1 MKTSLPFFFDAQHC
15 GDILAKNGYV
25 YVILGSLCFSTT
37 GTIQALAPEGT
48 HPLTIGALRMEVGA
62 AALWLWCACRGN
74 LPHDLPSWPLR
85 WLIPAT
91 LGLLGFQVF
100 FFGGI
105 QSSGVAVGTVTAIG
119 VSPIMA
125 AVLARVVL
133 REKPDRLWYPATL
146 LALIGLWLLNMQDG
160 QTLRHLPVLPL
171 LAGCCYACYFVFA
184 KPLGRS
190 HAPEHVM
197 LLLCAGSGVLLL
209 PVHLFLPPGWLLE
222 PHGMGIALYL
232 GVVTAA
238 LAFSLTL
245 AGLRRTPTA
254 IAATLALIEPLGAAC
269 WDVFFL
275 GEQLNQNQTTGML
288 LLCAGVLLET
298 LGKKAFQGEKR
309 SEKDCPAPGTC
320 HLAWNRGDVLHPRFS
335 PVRKKPPDCPTL
347 LQCSDPACC
356 TRYAH
361 AGLGT

>member
-15 GDILAKNGYV
+15 SDILAKNGYV

-133 REKPDRLWYPATL
+133 REKPDRLWYPTTL

-232 GVVTAA
+232 GDCGDDG
-238 LAFSLTL
+238 AFLPRVSS
-245 AGLRRTPTA
+245 RTPA
-254 IAATLALIEPLGAAC
+254 
-269 WDVFFL
+269 
-275 GEQLNQNQTTGML
+275 QS
-288 LLCAGVLLET
+288 
-298 LGKKAFQGEKR
+298 R
-309 SEKDCPAPGTC
+309 SI
-320 HLAWNRGDVLHPRFS
+320 
-335 PVRKKPPDCPTL
+335 PVV
-347 LQCSDPACC
+347 
-356 TRYAH
+356 
-361 AGLGT
+361 

>member
-91 LGLLGFQVF
+91 LGLLGFQMF

-105 QSSGVAVGTVTAIG
+105 QSSGVAVGTVTTIG

-146 LALIGLWLLNMQDG
+146 LALFGLWLLNMQDG

-269 WDVFFL
+269 WGVFFL

-298 LGKKAFQGEKR
+298 LGKKAPPSSQ
-309 SEKDCPAPGTC
+309 
-320 HLAWNRGDVLHPRFS
+320 S
-335 PVRKKPPDCPTL
+335 P
-347 LQCSDPACC
+347 S
-356 TRYAH
+356 
-361 AGLGT
+361 